1 MNKQTLIKLICLVNS
16 FMVLGEKFG
25 EPIKGGI
32 FMKKFIAV
40 ILSSAMIFGG
50 TSGVFADEA
59 IPAALEQTISTVKD
73 KIEIPKE
80 YSEFEYSI
88 NTYDDKER
96 YNLNWEKKEYDS
108 DERKYSISVSIDA
121 EGNIYSYEN
130 YGVMSWKRGD
140 FSIKNQK
147 SKNECLKAAEDFL
160 KKVLP
165 ENYSE
170 FELCDNSVNGNFV
183 FRQVKNGIPVRSNI
197 VNIMI
202 DLETLNIISYNF
214 NKADYV
220 NKDFEGKENI
230 ISKEEASKIFFDNA
244 KFEPA
249 YYFYYDY
256 RTKEKKIFL
265 AYSPNNLYDSSI
277 DAKTGEPFKSEPYY
291 LWDMKAENSMATE
304 DAGSAG
310 KRADL
315 SEEELS
321 EVDKSKDLL
330 SKEEADSE
338 IRKLI
343 PNSADLKEIS
353 SAGLSRDRID
363 TDKYIWNIDYK
374 NGYAAIDAKTKKLRS
389 FYIYNDQLD
398 VDIEGVETAK
408 EVSEERKAKALE
420 FINKVEPEKVSLIEL
435 EPSEGLRDGYLS
447 FVRKVNGFKFYEN
460 SINVTFDKDDNIIGY
475 NCYWY
480 DSVKFPEAKNI
491 IDSKEIFDK
500 IKETADFDLIYEN
513 FEKNKK
519 RNIVLAYSFIKTT
532 ETAPYIDA
540 KTGEELDYEGK
551 KYNREFKIPE
561 SYPDIKGHWCEKYVN
576 TLLDRNIYV
585 KREMFL
591 PDEKITKKELLDYY
605 KSFDEKTMKDFK
617 DSDEFI
623 TREEICKVI
632 SKTLGYD
639 KLAETDAFKNPFND
653 VSDTDNGFGY
663 MAIANALDIVTAGED
678 GGFYPDREITNAE
691 AAKIIFGIENNLRGY

>member
-1 MNKQTLIKLICLVNS
+1 
-16 FMVLGEKFG
+16 
-25 EPIKGGI
+25 
-32 FMKKFIAV
+32 MKKFIAV

-50 TSGVFADEA
+50 TSGIFADES
-59 IPAALEQTISTVKD
+59 IPAALEQTILTVKD
-73 KIEIPKE
+73 KIGIPKE

-88 NTYDDKER
+88 NTYDNKER
-96 YNLNWEKKEYDS
+96 YNLNWEKKEYES
-108 DERKYSISVSIDA
+108 DDGKNLISVNIDA

-130 YGVMSWKRGD
+130 YSVMAGKRGD

-147 SKNECLKAAEDFL
+147 SKGECLKAAEDFL

-170 FELCDNSVNGNFV
+170 FELCDNSINGNFV
-183 FRQVKNGIPVRSNI
+183 FRQVKNGIPVRHNVINI
-197 VNIMI
+197 TM
-202 DLETLNIISYNF
+202 DLKTLDIINYDF
-214 NKADYV
+214 NKADCV
-220 NKDFEGKENI
+220 NHDFESKENI
-230 ISKEEASKIFFDNA
+230 ISKEAASKIFFDNA

-256 RTKEKKIFL
+256 RTKEKKVFL
-265 AYSPNNLYDSSI
+265 AYSPDSLYNNSV
-277 DAKTGEPFKSEPYY
+277 DAKTGEPFKSESYY
-291 LWDMKAENSMATE
+291 LWEMRAKESMADE
-304 DAGSAG
+304 AGGAV
-310 KRADL
+310 KKADL

-321 EVDKSKDLL
+321 EVDKSKDIL
-330 SKEEADSE
+330 SKEAADSE

-343 PNSADLKEIS
+343 PEGAELKEME

-363 TDKYIWNIDYK
+363 TDKYIWNINYK
-374 NGYAAIDAKTKKLRS
+374 NGHASFDAKTKKLRS
-389 FYIYNDQLD
+389 FYIYNGNQPEA
-398 VDIEGVETAK
+398 DIENGGETKK

-420 FINKVEPEKVSLIEL
+420 FINKVDPEKADLIEL
-435 EPSEGLRDGYLS
+435 EPSDGSRDGYLS

-460 SINVTFDKDDNIIGY
+460 NITVTFDKDDNIIGY
-475 NCYWY
+475 DCYWY

-491 IDSKEIFDK
+491 VDSKEIFDK
-500 IKETADFDLIYEN
+500 VKETADFDLIYEN

-519 RNIVLAYSFIKTT
+519 SNIILAYSFIKTT

-551 KYNREFKIPE
+551 KYSREFKIPE

-576 TLLDRNIYV
+576 TLLNSNIYV

-605 KSFDEKTMKDFK
+605 MGFDEKTRKDFK
-617 DSDEFI
+617 DSDDFI
-623 TREEICKVI
+623 TREEICEVI
-632 SKTLGYD
+632 SKTLGYG
-639 KLAETDAFKNPFND
+639 KLADTDAFKNPFND
-653 VSDTDNGFGY
+653 VLDTDDGFGY
-663 MAIANALDIVTAGED
+663 MAIANALDIVTMGED

-691 AAKIIFGIENNLRGY
+691 AAKIIFGIEAFREK